1 MGNVGKT
8 TRIALIIIMA
18 LAAALLVGVATAAL
32 GGAPQASAVSGDNPF
47 AGVKNV
53 ILFVAD
59 GTGAEH
65 FELGRGLNGGPLYLD
80 EIQWGGIGTLDT
92 SSLDGVT
99 NSAAAATALATGHKT
114 HNGVLSMVPNTD
126 GGYDPVPT
134 VLELAMD
141 PAGKWAGLIS
151 DVAIN
156 DATPAAF
163 AVHVTDR
170 YSVEIA
176 EEMRDQGI
184 QILFGAK
191 NAGPVTARALLNLPG
206 VTYIKSSQDLAPY
219 FSGDKTWT
227 APMYGLM
234 GGAALTYDLDREE
247 VGVVGVQPTLPE
259 MTKAALQNLSRDAD
273 GFFLMVEGGAID
285 WVAHDRD
292 PGSVGTEVIEF
303 DQAVKVAYDWAEK
316 RTDTLIVVTSDHET
330 GGLAVDGKTNYTA
343 IARQKASTEY
353 TWNLITNG
361 KITITQ
367 ALESYM
373 GVVNPTQKEIDLV
386 TKNGETGMSDVVSAR
401 ANVTWGWSGK
411 DDGGHTL
418 TPVPI
423 RAWGPG
429 ATEFDGWNKAPNEWV
444 GLELMQAASN

>member
-18 LAAALLVGVATAAL
+18 LAAALLVAVAPGA
-32 GGAPQASAVSGDNPF
+32 APQASAASGANPYT
-47 AGVKNV
+47 GVKNV

-65 FELGRGLNGGPLYLD
+65 FELGRGLNGGWLYRD
-80 EIQWGGIGTLDT
+80 RIPWKGIGTLDT
-92 SSLDGVT
+92 TSLDGVT
-99 NSAAAATALATGHKT
+99 DSAAAATALATGYETYNHW
-114 HNGVLSMVPNTD
+114 LSMVGVD
-126 GGYDPVPT
+126 EDHAVPVET
-134 VLELAMD
+134 VLERAMSK
-141 PAGKWAGLIS
+141 GKWAGLIS

-170 YSVEIA
+170 YSA
-176 EEMRDQGI
+176 EMAGQMRDHDI
-184 QILFGAK
+184 QILLGAK
-191 NAGPVTARALLNLPG
+191 NAGPLTASALLNLPG
-206 VTYIKSSQDLAPY
+206 VTYIESSQDLAPY

-227 APMYGLM
+227 VPMYGLM

-247 VGVVGVQPTLPE
+247 GGVVGVQPTLPE
-259 MTKAALQNLSRDAD
+259 MTKAALRNLSRDAD

-303 DQAVKVAYDWAEK
+303 DQAVKAAYDWAAK
-316 RTDTLIVVTSDHET
+316 RGDTLIVVTTDHET
-330 GGLAVDGKTNYTA
+330 GGLAVDGTTNYTA
-343 IARQKASTEY
+343 IARQKATTEY
-353 TWNLITNG
+353 TWGLLEAG

-367 ALESYM
+367 ALITYM
-373 GVVNPTQKEIDLV
+373 GVPKPTKAEIDLV
-386 TKNGETGMSDVVSAR
+386 TKYGQMGLSDVLSAR
-401 ANVTWGWSGK
+401 DNVTWAWSGG
-411 DDGGHTL
+411 DDGEHTL

-429 ATEFDGWNKAPNEWV
+429 AYRFNVTEIDNEYV
-444 GLELMQAASN
+444 GIELMRAVNN